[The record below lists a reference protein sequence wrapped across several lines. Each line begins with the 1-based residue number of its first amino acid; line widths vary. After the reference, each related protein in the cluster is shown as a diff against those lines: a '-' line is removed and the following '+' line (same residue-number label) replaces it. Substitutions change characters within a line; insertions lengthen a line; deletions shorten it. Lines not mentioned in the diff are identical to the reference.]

1 MATTTPNKAKISIKL
16 MVHKEKKRV
25 IFAEADNHFVD
36 ILFSFM
42 TLPMGTI
49 VRLLEKIPDQKVK
62 ALGSLQNLYQ
72 SLTDLPV
79 NSLSTEESKLMM
91 LYPKSS
97 LYEYCRNLILKID
110 DTQPTKYFTC
120 EKMSCIQHSDATF
133 STCNSAR
140 CRLCGNHLTREIDYK
155 TSTTNTGGSC
165 VDGGVFVTN
174 ITTFIVTDDLRVM
187 PNCSSFGIQ
196 LLRDAGITDAS
207 QLEERTFDVVHDQI
221 LILLKMAILSS
232 YPLTDLVFSRTHYND
247 IPAKHKQE
255 TLKQDV
261 LSSEIDANSK
271 RLRLK
276 VTFQKSN
283 SKFLFAEVEEKIL
296 LGTVLCKLMNGN
308 SSVVSLDN
316 LFASIASMDVGYIK
330 LQGLKDVL
338 LQPQL
343 TWNRVLQNNF
353 FSLNVSK
360 GSQFY
365 CHIYVPSYY
374 ERNKTSFAY
383 LINYAN
389 PCYIL
394 EDGERWQAITFR
406 NPKVH
411 GSLLKPHVRLMLT
424 DDRAITPI
432 SSISTIMMLNKL
444 QVPLNDIE
452 EHEVS
457 VGIEEG
463 LRILK
468 ASLKSRSPLSD
479 ALLKGNNQNF

>member
-1 MATTTPNKAKISIKL
+1 MAATTPNEAKISLKL

-42 TLPMGTI
+42 TFPMGTI

-72 SLTDLPV
+72 SLTDFPV
-79 NSLSTEESKLMM
+79 TSLSTEESKLMM
-91 LYPKSS
+91 LNPRSS
-97 LYEYCRNLILKID
+97 LYEHCRNLILKID
-110 DTQPTKYFTC
+110 DTEPIKYFTC

-133 STCNSAR
+133 STCNRAR
-140 CRLCGNHLTREIDYK
+140 CSLCGNHMTREMGYK
-155 TSTTNTGGSC
+155 SSTTDTGGSC

-187 PNCSSFGIQ
+187 PNYASFSIQ
-196 LLRDAGITDAS
+196 LLCDAGITDAS

-221 LILLKMAILSS
+221 LILLKMVILSS
-232 YPLTDLVFSRTHYND
+232 HPLTDLVFSRTHYND
-247 IPAKHKQE
+247 IPAKHKLE
-255 TLKQDV
+255 TLMQDV
-261 LSSEIDANSK
+261 LN
-271 RLRLK
+271 
-276 VTFQKSN
+276 
-283 SKFLFAEVEEKIL
+283 KIP
-296 LGTVLCKLMNGN
+296 LGTVVGKLMNGN

-316 LFASIASMDVGYIK
+316 LFASMASMDVGYIK
-330 LQGLKDVL
+330 SQGLKDVL
-338 LQPQL
+338 LQAQL
-343 TWNRVLQNNF
+343 AWNHVSQNEI

-360 GSQFY
+360 SSQVY
-365 CHIYVPSYY
+365 CHSYAYVPLSY
-374 ERNKTSFAY
+374 ESKPRPSFAY
-383 LINYAN
+383 LTNYTAF
-389 PCYIL
+389 CQ
-394 EDGERWQAITFR
+394 GSERCQAITFK
-406 NPKVH
+406 NPRAH
-411 GSLLKPHVRLMLT
+411 GSLLKPLLRLMLT
-424 DDRAITPI
+424 DDLAITPI

-479 ALLKGNNQNF
+479 ALLKGNDQNF